1 MAEGKLVHRGGMLL
15 ASEQRPEG
23 DAGEAQHPPVE
34 LLLAFTRALIR
45 LSPSGDKMTLA
56 LLQARSEVEVSD
68 EQAEAFVEAVTG
80 EMGQS
85 VWPKGFF

>member
-1 MAEGKLVHRGGMLL
+1 MAEGKLVHRGGVLL

-45 LSPSGDKMTLA
+45 LCPSGDRMTLA
-56 LLQARSEVEVSD
+56 MIQARNEVEVSD
-68 EQAEAFVEAVTG
+68 EQADAFVDAITG
-80 EMGQS
+80 EMSQS
-85 VWPKGFF
+85 PWPKGFF